1 MTNLP
6 TVCVTDG
13 SILCTTISTGD
24 PTKKML
30 LWTSPLM
37 GWVGWSSCMNL
48 YITNSIREQRKKKHQ
63 MTCSQGYT
71 LKKILLRTCPLTK
84 WGGADGSTLYATI
97 STRENTKIC
106 FQRTLSGRGKFFLE
120 TKTSTG
126 EHKKCSL
133 SDMSANDVGC
143 RSFFIQ
149 PLRENKNNIFWSDY
163 QLIFFLEGKE
173 TKKLGGAAWLKH

>member
-1 MTNLP
+1 MSANGVGGVELMHEF
-6 TVCVTDG
+6 
-13 SILCTTISTGD
+13 SISQTPQGNKE
-24 PTKKML
+24 KK
-30 LWTSPLM
+30 
-37 GWVGWSSCMNL
+37 
-48 YITNSIREQRKKKHQ
+48 YHQ

-126 EHKKCSL
+126 EHKKCIL

-163 QLIFFLEGKE
+163 QLIFFFGGERDK
-173 TKKLGGAAWLKH
+173 KKLGGAAWLKHYESLSLVCWGNDYSRLLLV